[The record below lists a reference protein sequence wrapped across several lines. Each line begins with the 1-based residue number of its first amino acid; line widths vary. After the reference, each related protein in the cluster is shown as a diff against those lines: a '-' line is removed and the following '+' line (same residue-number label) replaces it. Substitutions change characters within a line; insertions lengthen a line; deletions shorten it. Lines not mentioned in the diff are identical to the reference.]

1 MLTLNSMIAVYETQA
16 DAEVGLRELHKS
28 AFDLTKVSIVA
39 REHESGEHAIG
50 YFNAGGRMSYW
61 GPRGVF
67 WNTLWK
73 DLDGAAYF
81 SVPGIGGILIA
92 GPLAEW
98 IAEALNDSFSDGL
111 SPIGAGLH
119 AISIPKPNVVRY
131 ESAIRMHKL
140 LLVAHG
146 EPREMLKTRE
156 TLRRS
161 RPEEINIHFSEEG
174 VQLAA

>member
-1 MLTLNSMIAVYETQA
+1 MLTLNSMIAVYDTQA
-16 DAEVGLRELHKS
+16 DVETGLRELHKS
-28 AFDLTKVSIVA
+28 TFDLTKVSIVG
-39 REHESGEHAIG
+39 REHESGEYAIG
-50 YFNAGGRMSYW
+50 YLMSGGRMSYW

-67 WNTLWK
+67 WNGLWK

-81 SVPGIGGILIA
+81 SIPGIGGVLIA
-92 GPLAEW
+92 GPLAGW
-98 IAEALNDSFSDGL
+98 IAEALKDPLSDGL

-119 AISIPKPNVVRY
+119 SISIPRPNALRY

-156 TLRRS
+156 ILRRS
-161 RPEEINIHFSEEG
+161 RPEEVNIHFSEEG